1 MSKHICKMWLYCLVT
16 GRKCLWTKLP
26 VLSQISDKFA
36 MFDQPS
42 TLSLI

>member
-1 MSKHICKMWLYCLVT
+1 MWLYCLVA
-16 GRKCLWTKLP
+16 RQKCLWTKLS
-26 VLSQISDKFA
+26 VLSQISDKFE